1 MRKVLSMAKIEL
13 GFATNFYFLFILA
26 QMKGTLHCNENMEQ
40 SNLNEEEARGPGCME
55 VALFPKYSGV
65 EKRYGHFKCWS
76 CLKCPYLFSTPLD
89 PSIDHRDFNKF
100 NMNEILALE
109 NLLTTSSALRPSI
122 A

>member
-1 MRKVLSMAKIEL
+1 
-13 GFATNFYFLFILA
+13 
-26 QMKGTLHCNENMEQ
+26 
-40 SNLNEEEARGPGCME
+40 
-55 VALFPKYSGV
+55 
-65 EKRYGHFKCWS
+65 
-76 CLKCPYLFSTPLD
+76 LKCPYLFSTPLD